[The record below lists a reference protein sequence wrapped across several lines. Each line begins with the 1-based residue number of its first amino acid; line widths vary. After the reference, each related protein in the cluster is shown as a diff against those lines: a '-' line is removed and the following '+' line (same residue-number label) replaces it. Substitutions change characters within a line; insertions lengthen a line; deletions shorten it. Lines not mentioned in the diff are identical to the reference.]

1 MSQDVSHALP
11 ALPALPAS
19 PWVGLAWPV
28 GGATGWGQ
36 FGLGFGRS
44 VWAMGGTVWALG
56 GVQTDAHWILPADRV
71 MMREWVPDTSD
82 VPHGDTP
89 PLPAGAGWVVFA
101 LGNGI
106 GVPSGRPT
114 IAGAGTDRTDI
125 RRAGLVVIEDVS
137 CLTPEAVEYLKGL
150 DARIAPSQWVADAL
164 AAVGIPD
171 VPVAVQGYDERVWIP
186 RNASHHA
193 APKVAGVAGVAPTR
207 QRGIPRGPFIFS
219 GGKLEFRKG
228 QDIVVAAFRQVLE
241 TFPDAVLVTAWDNP
255 WPQTMDGI
263 WLAGHVKGVPA
274 IRGGNAD
281 VTSWLVANGIP
292 ARNVRDVGK
301 VNPLELSAIVRS
313 CDVGV
318 FPNRCEGA
326 TNMVLVEALASGLPC
341 VATVGHGQGML
352 TDAVWPIASRKQ
364 VPRGCRLFGTQDL
377 TADGWTE
384 ADPADVAE
392 AICYALDAGV
402 SELGVNLVHTKSNDW
417 TWHTRGVKMCDAI
430 LAQSPMAPTTDA
442 TECST

>member
-1 MSQDVSHALP
+1 MSQNAGGR
-11 ALPALPAS
+11 
-19 PWVGLAWPV
+19 PWLGLAWPV
-28 GGATGWGQ
+28 GEATGWGQ

-44 VWAMGGTVWALG
+44 VWQMGGTVWALG
-56 GVQTDAHWILPADRV
+56 GVQTDAHWVLPADRV

-82 VPHGDTP
+82 VPHAV
-89 PLPAGAGWVVFA
+89 PAGAGWVVFA

-106 GVPSGRPT
+106 GVPGGRPT
-114 IAGAGTDRTDI
+114 IATDRTDI
-125 RRAGLVVIEDVS
+125 KRAGLVVIEDLS
-137 CLTPEAVEYLKGL
+137 CLTPDAVEYLQGL

-164 AAVGIPD
+164 AAVGIPE

-186 RNASHHA
+186 RNASPQA
-193 APKVAGVAGVAPTR
+193 AHKVAGGTPPR
-207 QRGIPRGPFIFS
+207 QRGPFIFS

-228 QDIVVAAFRQVLE
+228 QDIVVAAFRTLL
-241 TFPDAVLVTAWDNP
+241 TTLPDAVLVTAWDNP

-274 IRGGNAD
+274 IRGGKAD

-301 VNPLELSAIVRS
+301 VNPLELAAMVRS

-326 TNMVLVEALASGLPC
+326 TNMVLVEALASGVPC

-352 TDAVWPIASRKQ
+352 TDAVWPIASRGQ

-384 ADPADVAE
+384 ADPVDVAQ
-392 AICYALDAGV
+392 AIIDALDATV
-402 SELGVNLVHTKSNDW
+402 SHTVSQDW
-417 TWHTRGVKMCDAI
+417 TWHALGTHMYDAI
-430 LAQSPMAPTTDA
+430 FAQSPMAPTT
-442 TECST
+442 ECST

>member
-1 MSQDVSHALP
+1 MRQDDEDGEAGC
-11 ALPALPAS
+11 ATEDR
-19 PWVGLAWPV
+19 PWLGLAWPV

-36 FGLGFGRS
+36 FGLGLGRS
-44 VWAMGGTVWALG
+44 VWEMGGTVWALA
-56 GVQTDAHWILPADRV
+56 GVETASSRLLPADRV
-71 MMREWVPDTSD
+71 MLRTWVPPSTD
-82 VPHGDTP
+82 
-89 PLPAGAGWVVFA
+89 LPAGEGWVVFA

-114 IAGAGTDRTDI
+114 MATDRTEI
-125 RRAGLVVIEDVS
+125 KRAGLVVIEDVS
-137 CLTPEAVEYLKGL
+137 CLTPDAVEYLKGL

-164 AAVGIPD
+164 AAVGIPE
-171 VPVAVQGYDERVWIP
+171 VPVAVQGYDERVWMP
-186 RNASHHA
+186 RNAA
-193 APKVAGVAGVAPTR
+193 RLMLPT
-207 QRGIPRGPFIFS
+207 PHTGPFIFS

-241 TFPDAVLVTAWDNP
+241 AYPDAVLVTAWDNP

-274 IRGGNAD
+274 IRHGTAD
-281 VTSWLVANGIP
+281 VSGWLVANGIP
-292 ARNVRDVGK
+292 ADSVVDVGK
-301 VNPLELSAIVRS
+301 VNPLELAAIVRS

-326 TNMVLVEALASGLPC
+326 TNMVLVEALASGVPC

-352 TDAVWPIASRKQ
+352 KDVHAIASRGQ
-364 VPRGCRLFGTQDL
+364 VPRGCRPFGTQDL

-392 AICYALDAGV
+392 AICYALDADV
-402 SELGVNLVHTKSNDW
+402 SGLGVNFFNPEWNDW
-417 TWHTRGVKMCDAI
+417 TWHTRGTRMFDAI
-430 LAQSPMAPTTDA
+430 CAQSPMAPTT
-442 TECST
+442 ECST

>member
-1 MSQDVSHALP
+1 MRQDVAGGTEER
-11 ALPALPAS
+11 

-56 GVQTDAHWILPADRV
+56 GVQTDAHWLLPADRV
-71 MMREWVPDTSD
+71 MLREWVPESSE
-82 VPHGDTP
+82 VPHA
-89 PLPAGAGWVVFA
+89 LPAGAGWVVFA

-114 IAGAGTDRTDI
+114 IATDRTDI

-137 CLTPEAVEYLKGL
+137 CLTPDAVEYLKGL

-186 RNASHHA
+186 RHA
-193 APKVAGVAGVAPTR
+193 ARVMLPT
-207 QRGIPRGPFIFS
+207 PHTGPFIFS

-241 TFPDAVLVTAWDNP
+241 TYPDAVLVTAWDNP

-274 IRGGNAD
+274 IRGGTAD

-292 ARNVRDVGK
+292 ADSVVDVGK
-301 VNPLELSAIVRS
+301 VNPLELAAIVRS

-341 VATVGHGQGML
+341 VATVGHGQKML
-352 TDAVWPIASRKQ
+352 TDAVWPMASRGQ

-384 ADPADVAE
+384 ADPTDVAQAVLE
-392 AICYALDAGV
+392 ALDATVRHTVRHTV
-402 SELGVNLVHTKSNDW
+402 SQDW
-417 TWHTRGVKMCDAI
+417 TWHALGDQMFAAI
-430 LAQSPMAPTTDA
+430 QAQSPITA
-442 TECST
+442 TEYST

>member
-1 MSQDVSHALP
+1 MSQDAVQGTVGR
-11 ALPALPAS
+11 

-28 GGATGWGQ
+28 GEATGWGQ
-36 FGLGFGRS
+36 FGLGLGRS
-44 VWAMGGTVWALG
+44 VWEMGGTVWALG
-56 GVQTDAHWILPADRV
+56 GVQTDAHWVLPADRV
-71 MMREWVPDTSD
+71 MMREWVPPSTDLQ
-82 VPHGDTP
+82 GA
-89 PLPAGAGWVVFA
+89 LPAGAGWVVCA

-106 GVPSGRPT
+106 GVPGGRPT
-114 IAGAGTDRTDI
+114 IGTDRTDI
-125 RRAGLVVIEDVS
+125 KRAGLVVIEDVR
-137 CLTPEAVEYLKGL
+137 CLTPEAVDYLKGL

-171 VPVAVQGYDERVWIP
+171 VPVAVQGYDERVWMP
-186 RNASHHA
+186 RDASRMA
-193 APKVAGVAGVAPTR
+193 TRLMLPT
-207 QRGIPRGPFIFS
+207 PHTGPFIFS

-228 QDIVVAAFRQVLE
+228 QDIVVAAFRQVLA
-241 TFPDAVLVTAWDNP
+241 TYPDAVLVTAWDNP

-274 IRGGNAD
+274 IRGGKAD

-292 ARNVRDVGK
+292 ARNVLDVGK

-326 TNMVLVEALASGLPC
+326 TNMVLVEALASGVPC

-352 TDAVWPIASRKQ
+352 AHAVLPIASRGQ

-392 AICYALDAGV
+392 ALCDALDADV
-402 SELGVNLVHTKSNDW
+402 SGLGVNLVSTESNDW
-417 TWHTRGVKMCDAI
+417 TWHTLGTRMFDAI
-430 LAQSPMAPTTDA
+430 LAQSPMAPTT
-442 TECST
+442 ECST

>member
-1 MSQDVSHALP
+1 MSQDA
-11 ALPALPAS
+11 AEGADER

-82 VPHGDTP
+82 VP
-89 PLPAGAGWVVFA
+89 AGAGWVVFA

-114 IAGAGTDRTDI
+114 IATDRTDI
-125 RRAGLVVIEDVS
+125 KRAGLVVIEDVS

-164 AAVGIPD
+164 AAVGIPE
-171 VPVAVQGYDERVWIP
+171 VPVAVQGYDERVWMP
-186 RNASHHA
+186 RDASRLA
-193 APKVAGVAGVAPTR
+193 TR
-207 QRGIPRGPFIFS
+207 LATRLMLPSQHTGPFIFS

-228 QDIVVAAFRQVLE
+228 QDIVVAAFRTLLTTV
-241 TFPDAVLVTAWDNP
+241 PDAVLVTAWDNP

-274 IRGGNAD
+274 IRGGKAD

-292 ARNVRDVGK
+292 ARNVLDVGK

-326 TNMVLVEALASGLPC
+326 TNMVLVETLASGVPC

-352 TDAVWPIASRKQ
+352 KAVVLRIASRGQ

-402 SELGVNLVHTKSNDW
+402 SELGVNLVNTKSNDW

-430 LAQSPMAPTTDA
+430 LAQSPMTPTTDA

>member
-1 MSQDVSHALP
+1 MSQDVSHAS
-11 ALPALPAS
+11 PAS

-44 VWAMGGTVWALG
+44 VWAMGGTVWALA
-56 GVQTDAHWILPADRV
+56 GVETGASGLLPADRV
-71 MMREWVPDTSD
+71 MLREWVPASSD
-82 VPHGDTP
+82 VPHA
-89 PLPAGAGWVVFA
+89 LPAGAGWVVFA

-114 IAGAGTDRTDI
+114 IATDRTDI
-125 RRAGLVVIEDVS
+125 RRAGLVVIEDLS
-137 CLTPEAVEYLKGL
+137 CLTPEAVDYLKGL

-186 RNASHHA
+186 RNVARVA
-193 APKVAGVAGVAPTR
+193 ARVMLPT
-207 QRGIPRGPFIFS
+207 PHTGPFIFS

-241 TFPDAVLVTAWDNP
+241 TYPDAVLVTAWDNP

-274 IRGGNAD
+274 IRQGKAD
-281 VTSWLVANGIP
+281 VIGWLVANGIP
-292 ARNVRDVGK
+292 ADSVVDVGK

-352 TDAVWPIASRKQ
+352 TDAVWPMASRGQ

-384 ADPADVAE
+384 ADPTDVAQAVRE
-392 AICYALDAGV
+392 ALDATVRHTVRHTV
-402 SELGVNLVHTKSNDW
+402 SQDW
-417 TWHTRGVKMCDAI
+417 TWHALGTHMYDAI
-430 LAQSPMAPTTDA
+430 LAQSPMAPTT
-442 TECST
+442 ECST

>member
-1 MSQDVSHALP
+1 
-11 ALPALPAS
+11 
-19 PWVGLAWPV
+19 
-28 GGATGWGQ
+28 
-36 FGLGFGRS
+36 
-44 VWAMGGTVWALG
+44 MGGTVWALG
-56 GVQTDAHWILPADRV
+56 GVQTDAHWLLPADRV
-71 MMREWVPDTSD
+71 MLREWVPESSE
-82 VPHGDTP
+82 VPHA
-89 PLPAGAGWVVFA
+89 LPAGAGWVVFA

-114 IAGAGTDRTDI
+114 IATDRTDI

-137 CLTPEAVEYLKGL
+137 CLTPDAVEYLKGL

-186 RNASHHA
+186 RHA
-193 APKVAGVAGVAPTR
+193 ARVMLPT
-207 QRGIPRGPFIFS
+207 PHTGPFIFS

-241 TFPDAVLVTAWDNP
+241 TYPDAVLVTAWDNP

-274 IRGGNAD
+274 IRGGTAD

-292 ARNVRDVGK
+292 ADSVVDVGK
-301 VNPLELSAIVRS
+301 VNPLELAAIVRS

-341 VATVGHGQGML
+341 VATVGHGQKML
-352 TDAVWPIASRKQ
+352 TDAVWPMASRGQ

-384 ADPADVAE
+384 ADPTDVAQAVLE
-392 AICYALDAGV
+392 ALDATVRHTVRHTV
-402 SELGVNLVHTKSNDW
+402 SQDW
-417 TWHTRGVKMCDAI
+417 TWHALGDQMFAAI
-430 LAQSPMAPTTDA
+430 QAQSPMAPIDA

>member
-1 MSQDVSHALP
+1 
-11 ALPALPAS
+11 
-19 PWVGLAWPV
+19 
-28 GGATGWGQ
+28 
-36 FGLGFGRS
+36 
-44 VWAMGGTVWALG
+44 
-56 GVQTDAHWILPADRV
+56 
-71 MMREWVPDTSD
+71 
-82 VPHGDTP
+82 
-89 PLPAGAGWVVFA
+89 
-101 LGNGI
+101 
-106 GVPSGRPT
+106 
-114 IAGAGTDRTDI
+114 
-125 RRAGLVVIEDVS
+125 LVVIEDLS
-137 CLTPEAVEYLKGL
+137 CLTPEAVDYLKGL

-186 RNASHHA
+186 RNVARVA
-193 APKVAGVAGVAPTR
+193 ARVMLPT
-207 QRGIPRGPFIFS
+207 PHTGPFIFS

-241 TFPDAVLVTAWDNP
+241 TYPDAVLVTAWDNP

-274 IRGGNAD
+274 IRQGKAD
-281 VTSWLVANGIP
+281 VIGWLVANGIP
-292 ARNVRDVGK
+292 ARHVLDVGK

-352 TDAVWPIASRKQ
+352 TDAVWPMASRGQ

-384 ADPADVAE
+384 ADPTDVAQAVLE
-392 AICYALDAGV
+392 ALDATVRHTVRHTV
-402 SELGVNLVHTKSNDW
+402 SQDW
-417 TWHTRGVKMCDAI
+417 TWHALGTHMYDAI
-430 LAQSPMAPTTDA
+430 LAQSPMAPTT
-442 TECST
+442 ECST

>member
-1 MSQDVSHALP
+1 
-11 ALPALPAS
+11 
-19 PWVGLAWPV
+19 
-28 GGATGWGQ
+28 
-36 FGLGFGRS
+36 
-44 VWAMGGTVWALG
+44 MGGTVWALG

-71 MMREWVPDTSD
+71 MLREWVPDTSD
-82 VPHGDTP
+82 VPHA
-89 PLPAGAGWVVFA
+89 LPAGAGWVVFA

-114 IAGAGTDRTDI
+114 IATDRTDI
-125 RRAGLVVIEDVS
+125 KRAGLVVIEDVS

-164 AAVGIPD
+164 AAVGIPE

-186 RNASHHA
+186 RNASRQA
-193 APKVAGVAGVAPTR
+193 AHKAPR
-207 QRGIPRGPFIFS
+207 QRGPFIFS

-228 QDIVVAAFRQVLE
+228 QDIVVAAFRTLL
-241 TFPDAVLVTAWDNP
+241 TTLPNAVLVTAWDNP

-292 ARNVRDVGK
+292 ARNVLDVGK

-326 TNMVLVEALASGLPC
+326 TNMVLVETLASGVPC

-352 TDAVWPIASRKQ
+352 KDVVLRIASRGQ

-384 ADPADVAE
+384 VDPADVAE

-402 SELGVNLVHTKSNDW
+402 SESGVNLVNTKSNDW

-430 LAQSPMAPTTDA
+430 CAQSPMAPTTDA

>member
-1 MSQDVSHALP
+1 MSQDAVGR
-11 ALPALPAS
+11 

-44 VWAMGGTVWALG
+44 VWAMGETVWALG
-56 GVQTDAHWILPADRV
+56 GVQTDAHGLLPADRV
-71 MMREWVPDTSD
+71 MLQEWVPKSSD
-82 VPHGDTP
+82 VPHA
-89 PLPAGAGWVVFA
+89 LPAGAGWVVFA

-106 GVPSGRPT
+106 GVPGGRPT
-114 IAGAGTDRTDI
+114 IATDRTDI
-125 RRAGLVVIEDVS
+125 KRAGLVVIEDLS

-171 VPVAVQGYDERVWIP
+171 VPVVVQGYDERVWIP
-186 RNASHHA
+186 RDALR
-193 APKVAGVAGVAPTR
+193 VMLPT
-207 QRGIPRGPFIFS
+207 PHTGPFIFS

-274 IRGGNAD
+274 IRGGKAD

-292 ARNVRDVGK
+292 ARNVVDVGK
-301 VNPLELSAIVRS
+301 VNPLELAAIVRS

-326 TNMVLVEALASGLPC
+326 TNMVLVETLASGVLC

-352 TDAVWPIASRKQ
+352 KDVVLRIASRGQ

-392 AICYALDAGV
+392 AICYTLDAVV
-402 SELGVNLVHTKSNDW
+402 SESGVNLVNTKSNDW
-417 TWHTRGVKMCDAI
+417 TWHTLGVKMFDAI
-430 LAQSPMAPTTDA
+430 LAQSPMTPAGGE
-442 TECST
+442 ECST

>member
-1 MSQDVSHALP
+1 MGQDVGGR
-11 ALPALPAS
+11 

-28 GGATGWGQ
+28 GEATGWGQ

-44 VWAMGGTVWALG
+44 VWAMGGTVWALN
-56 GVQTDAHWILPADRV
+56 GVQTDAHWLLPADRV
-71 MMREWVPDTSD
+71 MLREWVPPSVDLPD
-82 VPHGDTP
+82 GDTP

-114 IAGAGTDRTDI
+114 IATDRTDI
-125 RRAGLVVIEDVS
+125 KRAGLVVIEDVS

-171 VPVAVQGYDERVWIP
+171 VPVAVQGYDERVWLP
-186 RNASHHA
+186 RNAAQHA
-193 APKVAGVAGVAPTR
+193 APKAPRVAGGTPPR
-207 QRGIPRGPFIFS
+207 QRGPFIFS

-228 QDIVVAAFRQVLE
+228 QDIVVAAFRTLL
-241 TFPDAVLVTAWDNP
+241 TTLPNAVLVTAWDNP

-274 IRGGNAD
+274 IRGGKAD

-301 VNPLELSAIVRS
+301 VNPLELAAIVRS

-326 TNMVLVEALASGLPC
+326 TNMVLVEALASGVPC

-352 TDAVWPIASRKQ
+352 TDAVWPIASRGQ

-384 ADPADVAE
+384 ADPTDVAQ
-392 AICYALDAGV
+392 AIIDALDATGKHTVRHTV
-402 SELGVNLVHTKSNDW
+402 SEDW
-417 TWHTRGVKMCDAI
+417 TWHALGTHMYDAI
-430 LAQSPMAPTTDA
+430 LAQSPITPTTDA

>member
-1 MSQDVSHALP
+1 
-11 ALPALPAS
+11 
-19 PWVGLAWPV
+19 
-28 GGATGWGQ
+28 
-36 FGLGFGRS
+36 
-44 VWAMGGTVWALG
+44 MGGTVWALA
-56 GVQTDAHWILPADRV
+56 GVETGASGLLPADRV
-71 MMREWVPDTSD
+71 MLREWVPASSD
-82 VPHGDTP
+82 VPHA
-89 PLPAGAGWVVFA
+89 LPAGAGWVVFA

-114 IAGAGTDRTDI
+114 IATDRTDI
-125 RRAGLVVIEDVS
+125 RRAGLVVIEDLS
-137 CLTPEAVEYLKGL
+137 CLTPEAVDYLKGL

-186 RNASHHA
+186 RNVARVA
-193 APKVAGVAGVAPTR
+193 ARVMLPT
-207 QRGIPRGPFIFS
+207 PHTGPFIFS

-241 TFPDAVLVTAWDNP
+241 TYPDAVLVTAWDNP

-274 IRGGNAD
+274 IRQGKAD
-281 VTSWLVANGIP
+281 VIGWLVANGIP
-292 ARNVRDVGK
+292 ADSVVDVGK

-352 TDAVWPIASRKQ
+352 TDAVWPMASRGQ

-384 ADPADVAE
+384 ADPTDVAQAVRE
-392 AICYALDAGV
+392 ALDATVRHTVRHTV
-402 SELGVNLVHTKSNDW
+402 SQDW
-417 TWHTRGVKMCDAI
+417 TWHALGTHMYDAI
-430 LAQSPMAPTTDA
+430 LAQSPMAPTT
-442 TECST
+442 ECST

>member
-1 MSQDVSHALP
+1 MSQDNDA
-11 ALPALPAS
+11 

-44 VWAMGGTVWALG
+44 LWAHGRTVWVLS
-56 GVQTDAHWILPADRV
+56 GVQTDAHWLLPADRV
-71 MMREWVPDTSD
+71 MMREWVPESSD
-82 VPHGDTP
+82 VP
-89 PLPAGAGWVVFA
+89 AGPGWVVFA

-114 IAGAGTDRTDI
+114 IQTDRSDI
-125 RRAGLVVIEDVS
+125 KRAGLVVIEDLS
-137 CLTPEAVEYLKGL
+137 CLTPDAVEYLKGL

-171 VPVAVQGYDERVWIP
+171 VPVVVQGYDERVWMP
-186 RNASHHA
+186 RDALR
-193 APKVAGVAGVAPTR
+193 VMLPT
-207 QRGIPRGPFIFS
+207 PHTGPFIFS

-228 QDIVVAAFRQVLE
+228 QDIVVAAFRQVLH

-274 IRGGNAD
+274 IRGGRAD

-292 ARNVRDVGK
+292 ARNVLDVGK
-301 VNPLELSAIVRS
+301 VNPLELAAIVRS

-326 TNMVLVEALASGLPC
+326 TNMVLVEALASGVPC
-341 VATVGHGQGML
+341 VATVGHGHGML
-352 TDAVWPIASRKQ
+352 AHAVLPIASRGQ

-384 ADPADVAE
+384 TNPADVTQAV
-392 AICYALDAGV
+392 IDALDADV
-402 SELGVNLVHTKSNDW
+402 SGRGAGMLHQDAWHGW
-417 TWHTRGVKMCDAI
+417 TWHALGDQMFAAI
-430 LAQSPMAPTTDA
+430 HAQSPMTA

>member
-1 MSQDVSHALP
+1 MSQDAVGC
-11 ALPALPAS
+11 

-44 VWAMGGTVWALG
+44 VWEMGGTVWALG
-56 GVQTDAHWILPADRV
+56 GVQTDAHWVLPADRV
-71 MMREWVPDTSD
+71 MMREWVPESSD
-82 VPHGDTP
+82 V
-89 PLPAGAGWVVFA
+89 PAGAGWVVFA

-125 RRAGLVVIEDVS
+125 KRAGLVVIEDVS

-171 VPVAVQGYDERVWIP
+171 VPVAVQGYDERVWMP
-186 RNASHHA
+186 RDASRHTAHT
-193 APKVAGVAGVAPTR
+193 VAEVTPTR
-207 QRGIPRGPFIFS
+207 QRGPFIFS

-228 QDIVVAAFRQVLE
+228 QDIVVAAFRRVLE

-274 IRGGNAD
+274 IRGGKAD

-292 ARNVRDVGK
+292 ARNVLDVGK
-301 VNPLELSAIVRS
+301 VNPLELAAIVRS

-326 TNMVLVEALASGLPC
+326 TNMVLVEALASGVPC

-352 TDAVWPIASRKQ
+352 KDVVLRIASRGQ

-392 AICYALDAGV
+392 AICYALDADV
-402 SELGVNLVHTKSNDW
+402 SGLGVNLVHTESNDW
-417 TWHTRGVKMCDAI
+417 TWHTLGVTMFDAI
-430 LAQSPMAPTTDA
+430 LAQSPLTPTGGE
-442 TECST
+442 ECST

>member
-1 MSQDVSHALP
+1 
-11 ALPALPAS
+11 
-19 PWVGLAWPV
+19 
-28 GGATGWGQ
+28 
-36 FGLGFGRS
+36 
-44 VWAMGGTVWALG
+44 MGGTVWALG
-56 GVQTDAHWILPADRV
+56 GVQTDAHWVLPADRV
-71 MMREWVPDTSD
+71 MMREWVPESSD
-82 VPHGDTP
+82 V
-89 PLPAGAGWVVFA
+89 PAGAGWVVFA

-125 RRAGLVVIEDVS
+125 KRAGLVVIEDVS

-171 VPVAVQGYDERVWIP
+171 VPVAVQGYDERVWMP
-186 RNASHHA
+186 RDASRQTAH
-193 APKVAGVAGVAPTR
+193 KVAGVTSTR
-207 QRGIPRGPFIFS
+207 QRGPFIFS

-274 IRGGNAD
+274 IRGGKAD

-292 ARNVRDVGK
+292 ARNVLDVGK
-301 VNPLELSAIVRS
+301 VNPLELAAIVRS

-326 TNMVLVEALASGLPC
+326 TNMVLVEALASGVPC

-352 TDAVWPIASRKQ
+352 KDVVLRIASRGQ

-392 AICYALDAGV
+392 AICYALDADV
-402 SELGVNLVHTKSNDW
+402 SGLGVNLVHTESNDW
-417 TWHTRGVKMCDAI
+417 TWHTLGVTMFDAI
-430 LAQSPMAPTTDA
+430 LAQSPLTPTGGE
-442 TECST
+442 ECST

>member
-1 MSQDVSHALP
+1 
-11 ALPALPAS
+11 
-19 PWVGLAWPV
+19 
-28 GGATGWGQ
+28 
-36 FGLGFGRS
+36 
-44 VWAMGGTVWALG
+44 
-56 GVQTDAHWILPADRV
+56 
-71 MMREWVPDTSD
+71 
-82 VPHGDTP
+82 
-89 PLPAGAGWVVFA
+89 
-101 LGNGI
+101 
-106 GVPSGRPT
+106 
-114 IAGAGTDRTDI
+114 
-125 RRAGLVVIEDVS
+125 
-137 CLTPEAVEYLKGL
+137 VEYLKGL

-171 VPVAVQGYDERVWIP
+171 VPVAVQGYDERVWMP
-186 RNASHHA
+186 RDASQHA
-193 APKVAGVAGVAPTR
+193 AHKAPRVAGGTPTR
-207 QRGIPRGPFIFS
+207 QRGPFIFS

-228 QDIVVAAFRQVLE
+228 QDIVVAAFRTLLK
-241 TFPDAVLVTAWDNP
+241 TLPDAVLVTAWDNP

-274 IRGGNAD
+274 IRGGKAD

-352 TDAVWPIASRKQ
+352 KDVVLRIASRGQ

-384 ADPADVAE
+384 ADPADVAQAVLE
-392 AICYALDAGV
+392 ALDATVRHTV
-402 SELGVNLVHTKSNDW
+402 SEDW
-417 TWHTRGVKMCDAI
+417 TWSALGDRMFDAI
-430 LAQSPMAPTTDA
+430 CAQSPMAST

>member
-1 MSQDVSHALP
+1 MSQDAVGR
-11 ALPALPAS
+11 

-44 VWAMGGTVWALG
+44 VWEMGGTVWALA
-56 GVQTDAHWILPADRV
+56 GVETASSAMLPADRV
-71 MMREWVPDTSD
+71 MLRKWVPETSD
-82 VPHGDTP
+82 V
-89 PLPAGAGWVVFA
+89 PAGAGWVVFA

-114 IAGAGTDRTDI
+114 MATDRSDI
-125 RRAGLVVIEDVS
+125 KRAGLVVIEDVS

-164 AAVGIPD
+164 AAVGIPE
-171 VPVAVQGYDERVWIP
+171 VPVAVQGYDERVWMP
-186 RNASHHA
+186 RNAA
-193 APKVAGVAGVAPTR
+193 RIATRVMLPT
-207 QRGIPRGPFIFS
+207 IHTGPFIFS

-274 IRGGNAD
+274 IRGGKTD

-292 ARNVRDVGK
+292 ARHVLDVGK

-326 TNMVLVEALASGLPC
+326 TNMVLVEALASGVPC

-352 TDAVWPIASRKQ
+352 KDVVLRIASQGQ

-402 SELGVNLVHTKSNDW
+402 SGLSAEMSHYDEWHGW
-417 TWHTRGVKMCDAI
+417 TWNALGDRMFDVICE
-430 LAQSPMAPTTDA
+430 QSPMTPTM
-442 TECST
+442 ECST